1 MTSSSTGPSEIGPQ
15 PQENGERRKSLPLG
29 PQLAAEARQAW
40 TSYDPAA
47 RRTALAGPLSV
58 QLQTVTG
65 CNGRCVMCPMTER
78 EDRPGAHTMD
88 ESLYVAIL
96 ERLRGAGTVR
106 ILAPMLQCEPLL
118 DPHLAT
124 RVRQARQ
131 ILGPQVV
138 IWVTTNGALLT
149 PERAG
154 DLASAGVDVME
165 VSLDA
170 ASQETYGAIRQR
182 LDFSKI
188 VANTEALLARPGRM
202 QVALRFTRQQ
212 ANAPEEARFVKEWSA
227 RGAIVVKMGV
237 TNRCGSVST
246 FERLATSRAAP
257 PGRQALLAKDLLFRG
272 CLLPFARMHVLYD
285 GRALFCC
292 EDWREE
298 CVVGDLGRQS
308 LDAVW
313 NGEVVNRLR
322 GLIHSGGAADFEPC
336 RSCSRRPPMNPL
348 AATVPGTQ
356 SAEERR

>member
-1 MTSSSTGPSEIGPQ
+1 MTVSGTCPSEIEPQ
-15 PQENGERRKSLPLG
+15 PQANAERRRSLPLG

-40 TSYDPAA
+40 AAYNPLA

-58 QLQTVTG
+58 QIQTVTG

-106 ILAPMLQCEPLL
+106 ILTPMLQCEPLL

-131 ILGPQVV
+131 VLGPQVV

-154 DLASAGVDVME
+154 DLAAAGVDVME
-165 VSLDA
+165 ISLDA
-170 ASQETYGAIRQR
+170 ASQKTYGAIRQR

-188 VANTEALLARPGRM
+188 VANAEALLARPGRM

-246 FERLATSRAAP
+246 FERLATSGAASP
-257 PGRQALLAKDLLFRG
+257 ERQALLAKGLSFRG
-272 CLLPFARMHVLYD
+272 CLFPFARMHVLYD

-298 CVVGDLGRQS
+298 RVVGDLGRQS
-308 LDAVW
+308 LDEVW
-313 NGEVVNRLR
+313 NGEALNRLR
-322 GLIHSGGAADFEPC
+322 GLLHSGGAVEFEPC
-336 RSCSRRPPMNPL
+336 RSCSRRPPTSSL
-348 AATVPGTQ
+348 AAT
-356 SAEERR
+356 AR